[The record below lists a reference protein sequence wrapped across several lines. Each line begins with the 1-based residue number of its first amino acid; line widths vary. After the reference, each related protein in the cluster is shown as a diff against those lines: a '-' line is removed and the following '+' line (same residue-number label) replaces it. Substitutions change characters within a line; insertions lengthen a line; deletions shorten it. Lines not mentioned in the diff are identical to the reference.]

1 MGEEGVLVIELPLP
15 PKVLSPNVRSHWGA
29 KARATKAYRA
39 GCCEMADA
47 AVRRARWIAGRVVL
61 DVEYRC
67 SQKSAGYVAKD
78 VQNAISA
85 MKAGVDGLVDAG
97 VAENDSK
104 AHLTW
109 GIFDLVTRKSAKG
122 DGITVTV
129 RRA

>member
-15 PKVLSPNVRSHWGA
+15 PKVLSPNVKTHWG
-29 KARATKAYRA
+29 KKTRATKAYRSD
-39 GCCEMADA
+39 CADIA
-47 AVRRARWIAGRVVL
+47 FVEVRRAAWVPRRVVL

-67 SQKSAGYVAKD
+67 SQKAAGYVAKD

-104 AHLTW
+104 AHITW
-109 GIFDLVTRKSAKG
+109 GAFDLVTRKSAKG
-122 DGITVTV
+122 DGVTVTV
-129 RRA
+129 RRV